1 MDHSATHYRL
11 IAEDLN
17 HKACLSPD
25 RELREQLKMAAQD
38 YERLAREA
46 DEEPERLATVRH

>member
-17 HKACLSPD
+17 HRACLSHDP
-25 RELREQLKMAAQD
+25 RVREQLKMAAHD
-38 YERLAREA
+38 YEKLAREA
-46 DEEPERLATVRH
+46 DDEPDVRR